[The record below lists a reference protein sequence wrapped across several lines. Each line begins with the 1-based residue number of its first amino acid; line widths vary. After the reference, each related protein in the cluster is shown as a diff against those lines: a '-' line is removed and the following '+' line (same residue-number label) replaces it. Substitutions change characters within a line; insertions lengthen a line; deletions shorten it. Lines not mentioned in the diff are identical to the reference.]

1 MYVEPLA
8 ECLIYSQLSQ
18 MLGAIIILEELLH
31 ISLFALL
38 FYPPGRQAEL
48 RDHLWQTQRL
58 FQSGEWCDYSNQE
71 KQQL

>member
-8 ECLIYSQLSQ
+8 ECLAYSQLSQ
-18 MLGAIIILEELLH
+18 MLGAIITLEVLLLYILP
-31 ISLFALL
+31 SALL
-38 FYPPGRQAEL
+38 FYPSGRHAEL
-48 RDHLWQTQRL
+48 RDHPWL